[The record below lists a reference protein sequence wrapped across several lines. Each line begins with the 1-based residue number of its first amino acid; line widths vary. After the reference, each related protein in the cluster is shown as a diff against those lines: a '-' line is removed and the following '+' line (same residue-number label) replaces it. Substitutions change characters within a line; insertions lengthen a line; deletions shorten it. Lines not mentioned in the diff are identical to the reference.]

1 MKSVNGKVT
10 PVENTLR
17 NKSARGSSK
26 SRSGRKSGSSL
37 GKPADKGGSRHS
49 DAVDGSSL
57 ASIKESHKPLDI
69 FIQNELMPNCTPIF
83 LSKSSQKIFNIVTDE
98 QITRESPI
106 ILLNKSD
113 ILKDLQL
120 RAAVS
125 DFSVQKVA
133 IKNYPGSDILLIYDA
148 DYKFGQNFV
157 IVLSEETK
165 SLILNPVKQA
175 VDGQSEHDSN
185 GDMNDSINDDEDKI
199 EEYKESSDLCFLF
212 KSKSEHGWI
221 ELGSENEITEMN
233 TFETR
238 SKVYTIFQRPRKEF
252 GSVLQLQDENA
263 TQKGFSEQILSRE
276 DESFNIPIMELD
288 KSTTNCE
295 IICDKGVNTNW
306 RYPKNAFT
314 QYVPR
319 MYTSDELKHYYHEN
333 NDALRKISKLY
344 PLFEQSLLENEMY
357 NFLSNDYEN
366 LPIGDETY
374 DTRSDNTFKEFLS
387 FTDLKYSK
395 NKAITMIQWHP
406 NIKGII
412 ATSISER
419 IIYDQR
425 IDQASRILLQPTHI
439 ILWSFN
445 DPLKPQLLLNA
456 PDDIIC
462 FQFNPTNSNYI
473 AGGCVNGQV
482 VLWDIEK
489 HIDDLTNVK
498 SRLKQNNQMPLF
510 VFDENELNK
519 ISTSYYSA
527 LSNIESSHGLP
538 ITDLKW
544 IPDHLEINR
553 LGYCFENHTQKCV
566 QLMTCG
572 LNGEILLWDIR
583 PEKTPLAINKTSDSL
598 KPPINVPL
606 TFSALDLKWKPL
618 LRIHLYTNDPV
629 NDHAPIKFCIR
640 EMQGDRS
647 LLTSNTKDSSINTTD
662 NSSKLLPLPN
672 ADTHIYAGT
681 EDGAII
687 YVDWIPH
694 KDQDTG
700 KMQTPKPEFCSSRH
714 DGPISHLC
722 RSPFDSSLV
731 LAIGGWIWTMWKE
744 GVTSGPIIE
753 SGRANKPLTGGSW
766 SPTRPSVF
774 YTCRVDGSIEVW
786 DLLDKTYEPTMIQSI
801 SANSLT
807 AISIWDSPKRQFIA
821 TGDIQG
827 VLQLFIVPRR
837 LQTPLPSELKKFN
850 EYIER
855 EVKRKEFVSM
865 RWNLREQEK
874 IEQEAENK
882 RKAGLAPAVMLSD
895 EEIIQKEKLEYEKYL
910 SEEHAFL
917 RSLGLVEE
925 ED

>member
-1 MKSVNGKVT
+1 MKNSNEKVN

-17 NKSARGSSK
+17 NKSARGRSK
-26 SRSGRKSGSSL
+26 SRSGRKSESSL
-37 GKPADKGGSRHS
+37 GKSAEKSGSKHS

-57 ASIKESHKPLDI
+57 ASIIESHKPLDI

-83 LSKSSQKIFNIVTDE
+83 LSKSTQQIFNIVTDE
-98 QITRESPI
+98 QITKESPI

-133 IKNYPGSDILLIYDA
+133 IKKYPGSDILLIYDA
-148 DYKFGQNFV
+148 DYKFGENFV

-175 VDGQSEHDSN
+175 VDGQSEHD
-185 GDMNDSINDDEDKI
+185 GDGDENDGRNDDEDKI
-199 EEYKESSDLCFLF
+199 EEYKEASDLCFLF
-212 KSKSEHGWI
+212 KSRSEHGWI
-221 ELGSENEITEMN
+221 ELGSENEIAEMN

-252 GSVLQLQDENA
+252 GSVLHLQDESA
-263 TQKGFSEQILSRE
+263 TKKGCSEHILSRE

-288 KSTTNCE
+288 KSATNCE
-295 IICDKGVNTNW
+295 TTCDKGINTNW
-306 RYPKNAFT
+306 KYPKNAFT
-314 QYVPR
+314 HYVPR
-319 MYTSDELKHYYHEN
+319 MFTSDELKHYYHEN
-333 NDALRKISKLY
+333 NDALRNISKLY
-344 PLFEQSLLENEMY
+344 TVFEQSLLENEMY

-387 FTDLKYSK
+387 FTDLKFSK
-395 NKAITMIQWHP
+395 SKAITMIQWHP

-445 DPLKPQLLLNA
+445 DPLKPQLLLHA
-456 PDDIIC
+456 PDDIMC
-462 FQFNPTNSNYI
+462 FQFNPTSPNYI
-473 AGGCVNGQV
+473 AGGCINGQV

-498 SRLKQNNQMPLF
+498 LRLKQNNQMPLF

-519 ISTSYYSA
+519 VSTSHYSA
-527 LSNIESSHGLP
+527 LSNTESSHSSP
-538 ITDLKW
+538 IMDLKW
-544 IPDHLEINR
+544 IPDHIEINR
-553 LGYCFENHTQKCV
+553 LGYCFENHAQKCV

-583 PEKTPLAINKTSDSL
+583 PEKTPLAINKTSDSI
-598 KPPINVPL
+598 KPPNNVPL
-606 TFSALDLKWKPL
+606 TFSTLDLKWKPL

-629 NDHAPIKFCIR
+629 NGHVPIKFCIR
-640 EMQGDRS
+640 EMQGDRR
-647 LLTSNTKDSSINTTD
+647 LLTSNTKDSSINITD

-681 EDGAII
+681 EDGVIV

-714 DGPISHLC
+714 DGPISYLC

-801 SANSLT
+801 SANPLT
-807 AISIWDSPKRQFIA
+807 ALSIWDSPKRQFIA

-837 LQTPLPSELKKFN
+837 LQTPLPSELEKFN

-882 RKAGLAPAVMLSD
+882 RRAGLAPAVMLSD
-895 EEIIQKEKLEYEKYL
+895 EEIIQKEKLTPYL
-910 SEEHAFL
+910 SKAMKQPMEARNNG
-917 RSLGLVEE
+917 RS
-925 ED
+925 